1 MNENNILQRLSPL
14 VRSVFGNSELEI
26 NDSMNAGNTDGWTS
40 LNFMRLLEAVE
51 KEFGFKFKMMELLGI
66 NTMGDLIGAIEKHIN
81 TNG

>member
-1 MNENNILQRLSPL
+1 MDQNNILQRLTPL

-51 KEFGFKFKMMELLGI
+51 KEFGFKFKMMELLAI
-66 NTMGDLIGAIEKHIN
+66 NDMGGLIKVIENHVI